1 MTELK
6 KDVARI
12 IDIVKNEG
20 VKERV
25 FSAKSSWYEWSKEER
40 DLKAKIENVRE
51 RKLMTLFFDLEE
63 SLQRVPSQSEYLKE
77 YMKIALETNE
87 NLKKMVAYMRKGN
100 YEKAFEIL
108 KNDHFGTGRN
118 TALKMH

>member
-12 IDIVKNEG
+12 IEIVKNEG

-40 DLKAKIENVRE
+40 ELKAQVENIRE
-51 RKLMTLFFDLEE
+51 RKLMTLFFDLQN
-63 SLQRVPSQSEYLKE
+63 SGLMSN
-77 YMKIALETNE
+77 I
-87 NLKKMVAYMRKGN
+87 
-100 YEKAFEIL
+100 
-108 KNDHFGTGRN
+108 
-118 TALKMH
+118 